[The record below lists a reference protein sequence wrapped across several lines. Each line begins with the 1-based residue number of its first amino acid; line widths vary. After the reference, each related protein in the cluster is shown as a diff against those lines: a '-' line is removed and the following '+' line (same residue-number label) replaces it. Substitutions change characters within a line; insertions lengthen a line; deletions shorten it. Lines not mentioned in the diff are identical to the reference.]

1 MEYGVLEP
9 LIKLAKQSEEIEQI
23 SKTKSEASSCI
34 ILKTSAFHIF
44 FFIDI
49 AFQISINFKFTIRK
63 FIYYMYLSLETFTLR
78 SLKSGKLN

>member
-1 MEYGVLEP
+1 MEP

-34 ILKTSAFHIF
+34 ILKTSAFHISF
-44 FFIDI
+44 FFNDI
-49 AFQISINFKFTIRK
+49 AFQISINFKFTIHK

>member
-23 SKTKSEASSCI
+23 SKTEASSCF
-34 ILKTSAFHIF
+34 ILHSIF
-44 FFIDI
+44 LFFNDI